1 MLFIGVQAKHGPAV
15 FAARENKPSSFA
27 LSKTWWNAHIP
38 QVKLKSLEPVD
49 QH

>member
-1 MLFIGVQAKHGPAV
+1 MLFIGVQAKHGPAA
-15 FAARENKPSSFA
+15 FAARENRPSSFA

-38 QVKLKSLEPVD
+38 YVKLKSLEPVD